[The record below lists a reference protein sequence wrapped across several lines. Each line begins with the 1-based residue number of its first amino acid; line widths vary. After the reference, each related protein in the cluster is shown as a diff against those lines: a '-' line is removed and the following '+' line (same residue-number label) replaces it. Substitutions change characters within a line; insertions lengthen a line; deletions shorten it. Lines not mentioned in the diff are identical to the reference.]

1 MHPSDTRLS
10 NRYIKSL
17 LRSLCRVAED
27 GKRLFFEYR
36 RRLAGLEEAG
46 VEELVKGNAAIPNPL
61 SVEAPFEGNAV
72 ATMNVDSTANV
83 SDNTKDS
90 N

>member
-1 MHPSDTRLS
+1 MHLSDTRLS
-10 NRYIKSL
+10 NRYLKSL

-36 RRLAGLEEAG
+36 RRLAGVEEAG
-46 VEELVKGNAAIPNPL
+46 REELVKGNTAIPNPL
-61 SVEAPFEGNAV
+61 SVEAPFEGTAL
-72 ATMNVDSTANV
+72 ATMDVDNSSNV